1 MRRESP
7 TSGTGTRASLRL
19 HSLLCLLSKELHR
32 QPRAVYKYWAPCRL
46 HFDTLRAVFLLVA
59 GRPRCLAS
67 WPLWIRR
74 TSTRSSSALAVACAR
89 LVLLVSVL
97 MPLALCF
104 DWFSSGPV
112 CSALRPVWTRR
123 TVARGV
129 QVRLRIQCSACSTAD
144 TRDASAYEDF
154 WKNFSHFLPVRWIRF
169 LRSILDLGA
178 SLFQRNAW
186 FDIAFYSVSLF
197 WCPFTGSR

>member
-1 MRRESP
+1 MKKVGP
-7 TSGTGTRASLRL
+7 GTGTGSPVSPPTFFHLF
-19 HSLLCLLSKELHR
+19 LLCETSHR

-59 GRPRCLAS
+59 GSPRCSAS

-89 LVLLVSVL
+89 LVLLVCVS

-104 DWFSSGPV
+104 DWFSSGPE
-112 CSALRPVWTRR
+112 CSALWPVWTRR

-129 QVRLRIQCSACSTAD
+129 QVCLRFQCSA
-144 TRDASAYEDF
+144 
-154 WKNFSHFLPVRWIRF
+154 
-169 LRSILDLGA
+169 
-178 SLFQRNAW
+178 W
-186 FDIAFYSVSLF
+186 FDCGYMRRVSL
-197 WCPFTGSR
+197 